1 MANNPGSDQEPR
13 FLRLLD
19 GYGQAL
25 RRLCA
30 AYLQS
35 SGDRQDLFQEIA
47 TALWSALLPSFR
59 GASSERTW
67 VYRIAHNV
75 AYSYAKKRRR
85 QYQSE
90 LQMDALPDDRTAP
103 ENPRRRVLLEAVQQ
117 LDSIDRQVVLLYLE
131 GLSAGEIEQVT
142 GLTANS
148 INVRLSRLRH
158 RLASIVMSKD
168 VRE

>member
-1 MANNPGSDQEPR
+1 MANNSGSDQKTR
-13 FLRLLD
+13 FLQLLD

-35 SGDRQDLFQEIA
+35 SADRQDLFQEIA
-47 TALWSALLPSFR
+47 AALWSALPSFR

-90 LQMDALPDDRTAP
+90 LQMDALTDDRMAP
-103 ENPRRRVLLEAVQQ
+103 ENPRHRVLLEAVQQ

-142 GLTANS
+142 GLSANS

-158 RLASIVMSKD
+158 RLASIVMSKE
-168 VRE
+168 VRK